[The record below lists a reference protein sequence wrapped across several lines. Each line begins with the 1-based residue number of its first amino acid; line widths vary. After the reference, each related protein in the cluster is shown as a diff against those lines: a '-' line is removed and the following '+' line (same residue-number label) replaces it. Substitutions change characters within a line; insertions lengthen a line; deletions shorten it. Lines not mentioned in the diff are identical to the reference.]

1 MREIGYPAKAM
12 TMAVAAAFI
21 LSGCAT
27 IMSGREQV
35 ISLDTVNV
43 KGATCRGEDQA
54 GAKYV
59 WTNTPSSTTV
69 IKGDGPL
76 IIKCEAKGFKLT
88 TLAVQEGTSGAV
100 IGNILTLGLGAL
112 VDAASGA
119 AQPYPTV
126 VKMVLEPGEGASKA
140 AVAEYKA
147 FVKQLKEDAKQAKE
161 DEIKQIEAAGG

>member
-1 MREIGYPAKAM
+1 MREVRYPAKAM
-12 TMAVAAAFI
+12 MSAVAAAFI

-27 IMSGREQV
+27 MMSGREQV

-43 KGATCRGEDQA
+43 KGATCRGVDQA

-59 WTNTPSSTTV
+59 WSNTPSSTTV

-88 TLAVQEGTSGAV
+88 TLAVQEGTSGMVMGNV
-100 IGNILTLGLGAL
+100 ITLGLGAL
-112 VDAASGA
+112 VDLASGA
-119 AQPYPTV
+119 AQPYPSV
-126 VKMVLEPGEGASKA
+126 VKMVLEPDESGSKA

-147 FVKQLKEDAKQAKE
+147 FVKQLKDEAKKAKE
-161 DEIKQIEAAGG
+161 DEIKQIEAAGK